1 MPYHKDKQ
9 QAFQAAQQ
17 GFEQAMDANEQ
28 RITSVGKGDYGKE
41 LGHLTQEVNEAY
53 QQIDKALEV
62 ASEHQYEQLKKFQND
77 LNQLMS
83 EIQE

>member
-17 GFEQAMDANEQ
+17 GYKQALDANEQ

-41 LGHLTQEVNEAY
+41 LNHLTQEVNEAY

-62 ASEHQYEQLKKFQND
+62 ASEHQYDQLKKFQDD
-77 LNQLMS
+77 LTNIMS